1 MDIQVFGFIS
11 EFCRCVGLL
20 YMPKL
25 GQETGTQPTFP
36 RSFTVFATVIGE
48 FTLFLFFITAELYV
62 MLRVMC

>member
-1 MDIQVFGFIS
+1 MDIQVSGFIS

-25 GQETGTQPTFP
+25 GQETGTQQTFP
-36 RSFTVFATVIGE
+36 RSFTVFATVLGE
-48 FTLFLFFITAELYV
+48 FTFFFITTDLYV